1 MGRDYFGSEVPTL
14 PDKLISAASYL
25 TMGLA
30 GFVWLIVV
38 TIQKAYIKPFLKYH
52 ILQSIFLSVILAV
65 LSMVFNIISRA
76 SSLIPVVSDI
86 VNTLLFYLVQAPI
99 IFGFPLLSFMIA
111 IVVVYLTV
119 FAVMGKYSYIPW
131 FSDNIRQMI

>member
-1 MGRDYFGSEVPTL
+1 MSRDYYGSEVPTVA
-14 PDKLISAASYL
+14 DKLISAASYL

-30 GFVWLIVV
+30 GFIWLIVV
-38 TIQKAYIKPFLKYH
+38 TIQKAYVKPFLKYH

-65 LSMVFNIISRA
+65 MSIVFNMIARA
-76 SSLIPVVSDI
+76 SNLIPYVSDI
-86 VNTLLFYLVQAPI
+86 VTFILYYLVQAPI
-99 IFGFPLLSFMIA
+99 IFGFSVLSFIVA
-111 IVVVYLTV
+111 IIVVYLTV